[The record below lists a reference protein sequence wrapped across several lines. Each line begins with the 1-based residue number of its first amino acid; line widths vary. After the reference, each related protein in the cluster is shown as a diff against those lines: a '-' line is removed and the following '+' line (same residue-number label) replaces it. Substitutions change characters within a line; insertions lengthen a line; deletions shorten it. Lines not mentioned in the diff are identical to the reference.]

1 MSTLRTHNVQ
11 SSDSSDVN
19 IKLTSEGGV
28 IVAGVSTFSSGLNFS
43 SSSIFSGISTFSND
57 VNIGTGGTTAR
68 FDVSS
73 GKVGIGSAIPDQKFV
88 VMDDVASGTS
98 NVYIRNSGG
107 NASLYLL
114 NDDQT
119 SAAAGTLIDN
129 GSVIDFSGKWS
140 STNPNAHRTFGRI
153 AAYKENEIST
163 NGSGYLSLSSRP
175 NGSGLR
181 EQLRI
186 TGIGSVGIS
195 TDIIEDPIDIRVQRT
210 DGYDGGGTSAQDT
223 GRVRINQY
231 SHVYLKQESSGD
243 TNVGVSSYWG
253 FAPRGDHSLSIGYG
267 PLSAANHVMANNDST
282 RAIVIQGNRTIDLP
296 NQERF
301 LAYKTANQSETDNT
315 NATITFGG
323 ANGTISF
330 DTSSGWDDANNR
342 YVVQNDGYFLLI
354 AHALIRSNAD
364 NSLRDACISIERSTD
379 SGSNWTVIATNGERA
394 NTGGEADTDATTLN
408 VHIVFGLNSGDWLR
422 VGAYGN
428 TQPTT
433 DWIIEDSINDAM
445 GGSISNTGSSADYN
459 DKATFFSVVKLG

>member
-28 IVAGVSTFSSGLNFS
+28 IVAGLSTFSSGLNFS

-73 GKVGIGSAIPDQKFV
+73 GNVGIGSAIPVQKFV
-88 VMDDVASGTS
+88 VMDDVSSGTS

-107 NASLYLL
+107 NATLYLL

-129 GSVIDFSGKWS
+129 GSVIDLSGKWS

-153 AAYKENEIST
+153 AAYKENEISA

-175 NGSGLR
+175 DGSGLR

-195 TDIIEDPIDIRVQRT
+195 TDIIEDPIDIRIQRI
-210 DGYDGGGTSAQDT
+210 DGYDGGGTGAQDT

-231 SHVYLKQESSGD
+231 AHLHLKQESSGD

-253 FAPRGDHSLSIGYG
+253 IAPRGDHSLTIGYG
-267 PLSAANHVMANNDST
+267 PLQATNNVMGNDDTT
-282 RAIVIQGNRTIDLP
+282 RAIVIQGNKTIDLP

-301 LAYKTANQSETDNT
+301 LAFKSTNQQESDNSDT
-315 NATITFGG
+315 TITFNGS
-323 ANGTISF
+323 NGTISF
-330 DTSSGWDDANNR
+330 DTSSGWDDTNNR
-342 YVVQNDGYFLLI
+342 YVVQNDGYFLLLAQATI
-354 AHALIRSNAD
+354 TSITTDA
-364 NSLRDACISIERSTD
+364 LRDACISIERSTD

-394 NTGGEADTDATTLN
+394 NVASNADTDTTTLN
-408 VHIVFGLNSGDWLR
+408 IHIVFGLNS
-422 VGAYGN
+422 
-428 TQPTT
+428 
-433 DWIIEDSINDAM
+433 
-445 GGSISNTGSSADYN
+445 
-459 DKATFFSVVKLG
+459 